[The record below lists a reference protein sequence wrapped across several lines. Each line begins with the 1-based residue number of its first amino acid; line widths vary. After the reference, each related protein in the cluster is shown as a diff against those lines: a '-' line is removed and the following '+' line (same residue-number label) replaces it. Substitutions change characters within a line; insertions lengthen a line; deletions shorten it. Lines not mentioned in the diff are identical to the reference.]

1 MDLSIGLPFMKGHG
15 TGNDFVVVADFN
27 NELKL
32 TAEMVST
39 ICNRHRGIGA
49 DGLLRVVRDGDTY
62 FMDYRNAD
70 GTLAETCGNGLRVFA
85 RFLVENGLEKAGTFD
100 VLTRA
105 GVVQATVTADDTN
118 FDNISIRMGKPTFLD
133 VEANPEVT
141 TEINTWSG
149 VAVTMP
155 NPHCVTVVD
164 DMMAAGALHELPE
177 VTPASVFPEGVNVEF
192 VEARGLNHIGMRTY
206 ERGVG
211 ETLACGSGSCA
222 AASVWADRE
231 NLAAPWTIQVDILG
245 GTVFVDGDTDGF
257 VTLRGPARFVASG
270 VISPELV
277 AF

>member
-1 MDLSIGLPFMKGHG
+1 MSSAHGLPFMKGHG
-15 TGNDFVVVADFN
+15 TGNDFVVIADFGG
-27 NELKL
+27 ELDL
-32 TAEMVST
+32 SAAQVAA
-39 ICNRHRGIGA
+39 ICDRHSGIGA
-49 DGLLRVVRDGDTY
+49 DGILRVVRQDDVY

-100 VLTRA
+100 IVTRA
-105 GVVQATVTADDTN
+105 GIVQATVNPEDKN
-118 FDNISIRMGKPTFLD
+118 FDNIAIRMGKPERIEVD
-133 VEANPEVT
+133 ADPSVT
-141 TEINTWSG
+141 TETGSWNG

-164 DMMAAGALHELPE
+164 DIYEAGSLLELP
-177 VTPASVFPEGVNVEF
+177 VVSPASVFPEGVNVEF
-192 VEARGLNHIGMRTY
+192 IESRGSDHIGMRTY

-222 AASVWADRE
+222 AASVWAQRN
-231 NLAAPWTIQVDILG
+231 NLVAPWTVQVDILG
-245 GTVFVDGDTDGF
+245 GTVFVDGDVEGV

-277 AF
+277 S